1 MSDQNEKEMQEIIL
15 SIPGMFLISCKT
27 VWRMKTDTCC
37 WWIGRRWKIVQLVF
51 VSLLVIRN

>member
-27 VWRMKTDTCC
+27 VWRMKTDT
-37 WWIGRRWKIVQLVF
+37 
-51 VSLLVIRN
+51 